1 MICVYSVSDMTY
13 QLVKFNQELN
23 KKQKSLEDM
32 WNVIAGMMHWMLNK
46 EGEWVCKFLMFTNL
60 TLTLPLLM

>member
-46 EGEWVCKFLMFTNL
+46 EGE
-60 TLTLPLLM
+60 